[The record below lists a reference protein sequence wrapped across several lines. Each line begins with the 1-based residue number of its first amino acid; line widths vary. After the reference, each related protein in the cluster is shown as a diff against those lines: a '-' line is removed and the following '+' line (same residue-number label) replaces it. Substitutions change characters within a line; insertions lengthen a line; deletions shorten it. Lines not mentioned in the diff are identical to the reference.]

1 MKRITLD
8 MKERYP
14 SSGKSLKNIKS
25 NRGLS
30 FLILALIYLAAGLG
44 GAWIADQIEA
54 PLLICI
60 FAADVAATVFTFI
73 FSVILKNASVYDPY
87 WSVAPIAIVIY
98 LIRRYPVNPATML
111 LSAAV
116 IGWGVR
122 LTANWAYTFPNLNGQ
137 DWRYTMLHEKTGI
150 FYPFINF
157 TGIHMVPTL
166 VVFLCMRP
174 VILAF
179 EEGAH
184 CTLGTVF
191 FFFCAVGAFVMQG
204 VADWQMHRFRM
215 KKTGTIIQEGLWSV
229 SRHPNYL
236 GEILMWWSI
245 GLMCL
250 FSMNHGIDLLI
261 GALVNTCLFLF
272 VSIPMAENRQLSRRP
287 EYALYRSKTHKLI
300 PLPTRK
306 K

>member
-1 MKRITLD
+1 
-8 MKERYP
+8 MKERYT
-14 SSGKSLKNIKS
+14 SSEKNRKSIKGD
-25 NRGLS
+25 RGLS
-30 FLILALIYLAAGLG
+30 FLILAVIYLAAGLG
-44 GAWIADQIEA
+44 GAWIADQIDA
-54 PLLICI
+54 PLLISI

-73 FSVILKNASVYDPY
+73 FSLILKNASVYDPY

-98 LIRRYPVNPATML
+98 LIRRYPVNAATL
-111 LSAAV
+111 LMCAAV

-137 DWRYTMLHEKTGI
+137 DWRYTMLHEKTGK

-179 EEGAH
+179 TEGAH
-184 CTLGTVF
+184 CTMGTVF
-191 FFFCAVGAFVMQG
+191 FFCCAVGSFIMQG
-204 VADWQMHRFRM
+204 IADLQMHRFR
-215 KKTGTIIQEGLWSV
+215 KRKTGGIIQEGLWSV

-236 GEILMWWSI
+236 GEILMWWSV

-250 FSMNHGIDLLI
+250 FSMTHGIDLLL

-272 VSIPMAENRQLSRRP
+272 VSIPMAENRQLSRSP
-287 EYALYRSKTHKLI
+287 EYALYRKETNKLI
-300 PLPTRK
+300 PLPSFRK